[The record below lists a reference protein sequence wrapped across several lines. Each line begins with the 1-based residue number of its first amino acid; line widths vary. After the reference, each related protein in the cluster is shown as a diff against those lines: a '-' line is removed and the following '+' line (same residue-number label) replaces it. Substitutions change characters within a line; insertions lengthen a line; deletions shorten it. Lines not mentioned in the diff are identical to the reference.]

1 MLTIPAAVLLA
12 VRGPWLPWLGT
23 RFLPDTMIVYLL
35 GLLMVVAGLAFAIWA
50 RVHLGRNWS
59 GTVTVKENHELIRS
73 GPYAIVRH
81 PIYTGLLLA
90 VLGTAIVFGEWR
102 GLLAFCFLTI
112 ALSAQTAARGTFHG
126 GKLSRYI
133 SELSCAGAGTHP
145 PVSRKPP
152 WRRLIPLIQKDK
164 SLSAEQPDVLL
175 IGPLRPVLA
184 KGFADFAVHQSWAMP
199 RMAHIRAMAVSAPVQ
214 SIDDALLATL
224 PKLQIISSF
233 GVGYD
238 HIDANAAAKRGIVV
252 THTPDVL
259 TEEVAD
265 TAIGLLLNT
274 VRELP
279 QSERYLRA
287 GKWPEGNFPLSRATL
302 RDRTVGMV
310 GLGRIGIAIARRL
323 EAFGV
328 PVVYHTRQ
336 PRPELGYRHYPR
348 LVDMAHD
355 VDTLIVIV
363 PGGAATKNMI
373 DAESPR
379 SARPEWDRD
388 QCRARVGDRRA
399 GVNCGSARGEDFGR
413 WP

>member
-1 MLTIPAAVLLA
+1 M
-12 VRGPWLPWLGT
+12 
-23 RFLPDTMIVYLL
+23 
-35 GLLMVVAGLAFAIWA
+35 
-50 RVHLGRNWS
+50 
-59 GTVTVKENHELIRS
+59 
-73 GPYAIVRH
+73 
-81 PIYTGLLLA
+81 
-90 VLGTAIVFGEWR
+90 
-102 GLLAFCFLTI
+102 
-112 ALSAQTAARGTFHG
+112 SAQ
-126 GKLSRYI
+126 
-133 SELSCAGAGTHP
+133 
-145 PVSRKPP
+145 
-152 WRRLIPLIQKDK
+152 
-164 SLSAEQPDVLL
+164 QPDVLL

-184 KGFADFAVHQSWAMP
+184 QGFADFAVHKVGDATDQNAFP
-199 RMAHIRAMAVSAPVQ
+199 ALAHVRAMAVSAPVQ
-214 SIDDALLATL
+214 SIDDTLLAAL

-302 RDRTVGMV
+302 RNRTVGIV

-328 PVVYHTRQ
+328 PVVYHTRH
-336 PRPELGYRHYPR
+336 PRPELSYRHYPR
-348 LVDMAHD
+348 LIDMARD

-373 DAESPR
+373 DAEVLAALGPNGIVINV
-379 SARPEWDRD
+379 ARGSVIDEPALIAALRDGKILAAGLDVFVAEPHVPEELLAMDN
-388 QCRARVGDRRA
+388 V
-399 GVNCGSARGEDFGR
+399 VLLPHVGSASEFTRAKMDQLLVDNILAWAAGNPPLTPVPETPFR
-413 WP
+413 SWN